1 MKAYLF
7 IDSIHKSVM
16 MIVAASSRD
25 ACILCGEKTDII
37 KDKYILVGSVNCTE
51 GKLYAHLLLWSL
63 ENTIVNSYEK
73 D

>member
-25 ACILCGEKTDII
+25 AYILCGEKTNII

-51 GKLYAHLLLWSL
+51 GKWL